1 MEDLWIERLDGRQG
15 NSVVFNASRTAR
27 RLAGLTG
34 EIHAWRSS
42 PEMLVLVAIDSGAV
56 LYASISGTT
65 RLLRTI
71 DYRSCID
78 DKGLVANGISLAYKL
93 LIMLERES
101 VEYARCGSVA
111 IFAEGALHEEFC
123 RLRAIT
129 RRSFFVA
136 RLESPEQITAAV
148 FQ

>member
-1 MEDLWIERLDGRQG
+1 MDRAMDARQG
-15 NSVVFNASRTAR
+15 NSVVLNACRTAR

-42 PEMLVLVAIDSGAV
+42 PEMLVLVAVDSGAV

-78 DKGLVANGISLAYKL
+78 DKGLMANGISLAYKL

-111 IFAEGALHEEFC
+111 IFADGFLYEEFC

-129 RRSFFVA
+129 RCSFFIA
-136 RLESPEQITAAV
+136 RLESPERIVTTV